1 METAILRRTTAV
13 TPKIALCAAYGGS
26 RCRDRDGKGY
36 DLNSGPL
43 LGKILLFA
51 LPIMAMNLLQLL
63 FNAADMV
70 VVGRFAGRDALAA
83 VGATGALINLI
94 VNFFMGLSVG
104 TSVVVAQDYG
114 ADRVADVSRTV
125 KHRSSSDRGGLLSL
139 TSGCFFASPVPY
151 GDTGY
156 IDSDPVN
163 CASIFSAYRPA

>member
-1 METAILRRTTAV
+1 MIGMRQ
-13 TPKIALCAAYGGS
+13 
-26 RCRDRDGKGY
+26 RDN

-125 KHRSSSDRGGLLSL
+125 HTSVVISTAAGLLVMTVGLLLCKPLLAVMGTPGDIIELSTRYMRIYFL
-139 TSGCFFASPVPY
+139 GVPASMIYNFCAGILRAV
-151 GDTGY
+151 GD
-156 IDSDPVN
+156 SR
-163 CASIFSAYRPA
+163 RPM